1 MYIYTIRYYWVLLNI
16 RNIRYYW
23 IYVSKNTWEHRTIS
37 PVECK
42 LHENRPSLGV
52 LKIVFSISSTVAQ
65 WVFVGWMNEWMYK
78 NIKSKKERRIQ
89 SYVYIVNST
98 ISSQVKDSKKMLSLL
113 LQTKARLPEAFFL
126 VALYNINIIKTCLL
140 LKAKICFL
148 GAHVEF

>member
-1 MYIYTIRYYWVLLNI
+1 M
-16 RNIRYYW
+16 
-23 IYVSKNTWEHRTIS
+23 
-37 PVECK
+37 
-42 LHENRPSLGV
+42 

-126 VALYNINIIKTCLL
+126 VVYII
-140 LKAKICFL
+140 
-148 GAHVEF
+148 